1 MRKYILEGG
10 STSLRVDFEGI
21 DLAHFQFALCFCLMI
36 AFEEVTSQL
45 PALVGLPHHYAFP
58 SETVNQNKQKLPL
71 VKVFYHSIKNVAATL
86 GI

>member
-10 STSLRVDFEGI
+10 STSLGVDFEGV
-21 DLAHFQFALCFCLMI
+21 DLAHFQFALCFGLGI

-45 PALVGLPHHYAFP
+45 PALIDLSHHYGFS
-58 SETVNQNKQKLPL
+58 SETVNQNRLKLLL
-71 VKVFYHSIKNVAATL
+71 VRVFHHSIRNVATTP